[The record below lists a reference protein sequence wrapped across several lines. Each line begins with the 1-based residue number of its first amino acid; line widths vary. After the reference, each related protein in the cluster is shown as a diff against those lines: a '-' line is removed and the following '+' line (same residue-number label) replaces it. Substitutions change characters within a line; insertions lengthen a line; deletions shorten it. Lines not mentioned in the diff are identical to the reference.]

1 MNTQTQKT
9 LHPLILHAKTLL
21 IFMSAI
27 LILAN
32 LYLINSTRD
41 LSKSYSSH
49 TNQAI
54 WFLFQLNKEFT
65 EMLALS
71 PYLLESESNQRDVM
85 VKYELTWSRFDLIL
99 NSPEADGI
107 IGMPSTREF
116 FQAAFARFKQLEPLL
131 LAAKNPESLQTFIV
145 AAQQELEIFIQFINR
160 TFGMQSPLY
169 VEQKEKL
176 NYLSRIQFAL
186 ILLTFSC
193 VGLVSFIL
201 HKEATHHRVLA
212 LTDPLTGLENRT
224 AMFAELERHRR
235 SGGFSLFLLDLN
247 GCKQI
252 NDTYGHQMGDA
263 VLKQVAYRL
272 NNSIPS
278 FDYRVFRMGGD
289 EFAIILSSINS
300 TEQMMMQRMIKQC
313 FDHEFELSGDLRAKL
328 NTSVGV
334 STYPLDSTNLSQ
346 LIHLADKN
354 MYEMKFLQKSPSS

>member
-107 IGMPSTREF
+107 IGIPALANSSKPRLRALNNLNRYCLRPKI
-116 FQAAFARFKQLEPLL
+116 QKAYKLL
-131 LAAKNPESLQTFIV
+131 LLPPNKSWRFL
-145 AAQQELEIFIQFINR
+145 
-160 TFGMQSPLY
+160 
-169 VEQKEKL
+169 
-176 NYLSRIQFAL
+176 
-186 ILLTFSC
+186 FS
-193 VGLVSFIL
+193 S
-201 HKEATHHRVLA
+201 
-212 LTDPLTGLENRT
+212 
-224 AMFAELERHRR
+224 
-235 SGGFSLFLLDLN
+235 
-247 GCKQI
+247 
-252 NDTYGHQMGDA
+252 
-263 VLKQVAYRL
+263 
-272 NNSIPS
+272 
-278 FDYRVFRMGGD
+278 
-289 EFAIILSSINS
+289 
-300 TEQMMMQRMIKQC
+300 
-313 FDHEFELSGDLRAKL
+313 
-328 NTSVGV
+328 
-334 STYPLDSTNLSQ
+334 
-346 LIHLADKN
+346 
-354 MYEMKFLQKSPSS
+354 

>member
-131 LAAKNPESLQTFIV
+131 LAAKNPESLQ
-145 AAQQELEIFIQFINR
+145 
-160 TFGMQSPLY
+160 LY
-169 VEQKEKL
+169 CCRPTRAGDFYSVHKPHIWNAK
-176 NYLSRIQFAL
+176 
-186 ILLTFSC
+186 
-193 VGLVSFIL
+193 SF
-201 HKEATHHRVLA
+201 V
-212 LTDPLTGLENRT
+212 
-224 AMFAELERHRR
+224 
-235 SGGFSLFLLDLN
+235 
-247 GCKQI
+247 C
-252 NDTYGHQMGDA
+252 
-263 VLKQVAYRL
+263 
-272 NNSIPS
+272 
-278 FDYRVFRMGGD
+278 
-289 EFAIILSSINS
+289 
-300 TEQMMMQRMIKQC
+300 
-313 FDHEFELSGDLRAKL
+313 RAKRETEL
-328 NTSVGV
+328 PQSHPVCVNFVDV
-334 STYPLDSTNLSQ
+334 
-346 LIHLADKN
+346 
-354 MYEMKFLQKSPSS
+354 

>member
-21 IFMSAI
+21 IIMSAF

-32 LYLINSTRD
+32 LYLINNTRD

-65 EMLALS
+65 ELLALS
-71 PYLLESESNQRDVM
+71 PYLLESENNQRSVM
-85 VKYELTWSRFDLIL
+85 VKYELAWSRFDLIL
-99 NSPEADGI
+99 NSKEVDGI

-116 FQAAFARFKQLEPLL
+116 IQAAFARFKQLEPLL
-131 LAAKNPESLQTFIV
+131 LAAKNPESLQSFIL
-145 AAQQELEIFIQFINR
+145 AAQQELDIFIQFINR
-160 TFGMQSPLY
+160 TFGVQSPLY
-169 VEQKEKL
+169 VEQKEQL

-186 ILLTFSC
+186 MLLMFSC

-201 HKEATHHRVLA
+201 HKEAAYHRILA

-224 AMFAELERHRR
+224 AMFAELELHRR

-247 GCKQI
+247 GFKLI
-252 NDTYGHQMGDA
+252 NDTYGHPMGDA

-272 NNSIPS
+272 SHSIPA
-278 FDYRVFRMGGD
+278 FDYRVFRMG
-289 EFAIILSSINS
+289 
-300 TEQMMMQRMIKQC
+300 
-313 FDHEFELSGDLRAKL
+313 
-328 NTSVGV
+328 
-334 STYPLDSTNLSQ
+334 
-346 LIHLADKN
+346 
-354 MYEMKFLQKSPSS
+354 EMSLPSS

>member
-85 VKYELTWSRFDLIL
+85 VKY
-99 NSPEADGI
+99 
-107 IGMPSTREF
+107 
-116 FQAAFARFKQLEPLL
+116 
-131 LAAKNPESLQTFIV
+131 
-145 AAQQELEIFIQFINR
+145 ELEIFIQFINR

-247 GCKQI
+247 GFKQI

>member
-1 MNTQTQKT
+1 
-9 LHPLILHAKTLL
+9 P
-21 IFMSAI
+21 
-27 LILAN
+27 
-32 LYLINSTRD
+32 
-41 LSKSYSSH
+41 
-49 TNQAI
+49 
-54 WFLFQLNKEFT
+54 
-65 EMLALS
+65 
-71 PYLLESESNQRDVM
+71 P
-85 VKYELTWSRFDLIL
+85 
-99 NSPEADGI
+99 
-107 IGMPSTREF
+107 
-116 FQAAFARFKQLEPLL
+116 
-131 LAAKNPESLQTFIV
+131 
-145 AAQQELEIFIQFINR
+145 
-160 TFGMQSPLY
+160 
-169 VEQKEKL
+169 
-176 NYLSRIQFAL
+176 
-186 ILLTFSC
+186 
-193 VGLVSFIL
+193 
-201 HKEATHHRVLA
+201 
-212 LTDPLTGLENRT
+212 
-224 AMFAELERHRR
+224 RR

-247 GCKQI
+247 GFKQI

>member
-21 IFMSAI
+21 IVMSAI

-32 LYLINSTRD
+32 LYLLNTTRD
-41 LSKSYSSH
+41 LSKSYSSQ

-71 PYLLESESNQRDVM
+71 PYLLESNSTRQQVM

-99 NSPEADGI
+99 SSPEADGI
-107 IGMPSTREF
+107 IGMSHTREY

-131 LAAKNPESLQTFIV
+131 LAAKDPDSLQTFML
-145 AAQQELEIFIQFINR
+145 AAEQEFDIFIQFINR
-160 TFGMQSPLY
+160 TFGVQSPMY
-169 VEQKEKL
+169 TEQKEQV
-176 NYLSRIQFAL
+176 NYLSRIQFML
-186 ILLTFSC
+186 MLLMFGC

-201 HKEATHHRVLA
+201 HKEAEFHRILA

-224 AMFAELERHRR
+224 AMFSELERHRR

-247 GCKQI
+247 GFKQI

-272 NNSIPS
+272 IHSIPT

-289 EFAIILSSINS
+289 EFAVILSSINS

-313 FDHEFELSGDLRAKL
+313 FEQEFELNGSLRAKL
-328 NTSVGV
+328 NTSIGV
-334 STYPLDSTNLSQ
+334 STYPLDTTNLSQ
-346 LIHLADKN
+346 LIFLADKN

>member
-21 IFMSAI
+21 IVMSAI

-32 LYLINSTRD
+32 LYLLNTTRD
-41 LSKSYSSH
+41 LSKSYSSQ

-65 EMLALS
+65 EMLSLS
-71 PYLLESESNQRDVM
+71 PYLLNSNSNRQQVM

-99 NSPEADGI
+99 SSPEADGI
-107 IGMPSTREF
+107 IGMPSTRDY
-116 FQAAFARFKQLEPLL
+116 FQAAFARFQQLEPLL
-131 LAAKNPESLQTFIV
+131 LAAKDPDSLQTFIL
-145 AAQQELEIFIQFINR
+145 AAEQEFDIFIQFINR
-160 TFGMQSPLY
+160 TFGVQSPLY
-169 VEQKEKL
+169 MEQKEQV
-176 NYLSRIQFAL
+176 NYLSRIQFML
-186 ILLTFSC
+186 MLLMFGC

-201 HKEATHHRVLA
+201 HKESEFHRILA

-224 AMFAELERHRR
+224 AMFSELERSRR

-247 GCKQI
+247 GFKQI

-272 NNSIPS
+272 NHSIPA

-289 EFAIILSSINS
+289 EFALIFSSINT
-300 TEQMMMQRMIKQC
+300 TEQMMMQRMIKEC
-313 FDHEFELSGDLRAKL
+313 FEQEFELNDSLRARL
-328 NTSVGV
+328 STSVGV
-334 STYPLDSTNLSQ
+334 STYPLDTTNLSQ
-346 LIHLADKN
+346 LIFLADKN

>member
-160 TFGMQSPLY
+160 T
-169 VEQKEKL
+169 
-176 NYLSRIQFAL
+176 
-186 ILLTFSC
+186 
-193 VGLVSFIL
+193 
-201 HKEATHHRVLA
+201 
-212 LTDPLTGLENRT
+212 

-247 GCKQI
+247 GFKQI

>member
-169 VEQKEKL
+169 V
-176 NYLSRIQFAL
+176 
-186 ILLTFSC
+186 
-193 VGLVSFIL
+193 
-201 HKEATHHRVLA
+201 
-212 LTDPLTGLENRT
+212 
-224 AMFAELERHRR
+224 
-235 SGGFSLFLLDLN
+235 
-247 GCKQI
+247 
-252 NDTYGHQMGDA
+252 
-263 VLKQVAYRL
+263 
-272 NNSIPS
+272 
-278 FDYRVFRMGGD
+278 
-289 EFAIILSSINS
+289 
-300 TEQMMMQRMIKQC
+300 
-313 FDHEFELSGDLRAKL
+313 RAKRETEL
-328 NTSVGV
+328 PQSHPVCVNFVDV
-334 STYPLDSTNLSQ
+334 
-346 LIHLADKN
+346 
-354 MYEMKFLQKSPSS
+354 

>member
-21 IFMSAI
+21 IVMSAI

-32 LYLINSTRD
+32 LYLLNTTRD
-41 LSKSYSSH
+41 LSKSYSSQ

-71 PYLLESESNQRDVM
+71 PYLLESNSTRQQVM

-99 NSPEADGI
+99 SSPEADGM
-107 IGMPSTREF
+107 IGMSHTREY

-131 LAAKNPESLQTFIV
+131 LAAKDPDSLQTFML
-145 AAQQELEIFIQFINR
+145 AAEQEFDIFIQFINR
-160 TFGMQSPLY
+160 TFGVQSPMY
-169 VEQKEKL
+169 TAQKEQV
-176 NYLSRIQFAL
+176 NYLSRIQFML
-186 ILLTFSC
+186 MLLMFGC

-201 HKEATHHRVLA
+201 HKEAEFHRILA

-224 AMFAELERHRR
+224 AMFSELERHRR

-247 GCKQI
+247 GFKQI

-272 NNSIPS
+272 NHSIPA

-289 EFAIILSSINS
+289 EFALIFSSINT
-300 TEQMMMQRMIKQC
+300 TEQMMMQRMIKEC
-313 FDHEFELSGDLRAKL
+313 FEQEFELNDSLRARL
-328 NTSVGV
+328 STSVGV
-334 STYPLDSTNLSQ
+334 STYPLDTTNLSQ
-346 LIHLADKN
+346 LIFLADKN

>member
-21 IFMSAI
+21 IFMSAF

-32 LYLINSTRD
+32 LYLINNTRD

-65 EMLALS
+65 ELLALS
-71 PYLLESESNQRDVM
+71 PYLLESENNQRSVM
-85 VKYELTWSRFDLIL
+85 VKYELAWSRFDLIL
-99 NSPEADGI
+99 NSKEADGI

-131 LAAKNPESLQTFIV
+131 LAAKNPESLQSFIL
-145 AAQQELEIFIQFINR
+145 AAQQEMDIFIQFINR
-160 TFGMQSPLY
+160 TFGVQSPLY
-169 VEQKEKL
+169 VEQKEQL

-186 ILLTFSC
+186 MLLMFSC

-201 HKEATHHRVLA
+201 HKEAAYHRILA

-247 GCKQI
+247 GFKMI

-272 NNSIPS
+272 NHSIPA

-289 EFAIILSSINS
+289 EFAIILSSINP
-300 TEQMMMQRMIKQC
+300 TEQMMMQRMIKQS
-313 FDHEFELSGDLRAKL
+313 FDQEFELTGDLRAKL
-328 NTSVGV
+328 NTSIGV
-334 STYPLDSTNLSQ
+334 STYPLDTTNLNQ
-346 LIHLADKN
+346 LIYLADKN